1 MTLRS
6 RLRAV
11 VGRNW
16 GELWDGGLQLGRERR
31 WKFKPQWAE
40 DRQSFHCNSSSALE
54 QVIERVSG
62 ELWEVESGVTIFRRL
77 RQIDPREQGFSL
89 PCAMVAYRRILREE
103 GIEALRFRHFIFVFC
118 PLWDP
123 PHSTNLQGRQMCVI
137 SGGRNVDHSSKTEGR

>member
-11 VGRNW
+11 VGCNW

-40 DRQSFHCNSSSALE
+40 DRHSFHCNSSSALE
-54 QVIERVSG
+54 QVIDRVSG

-77 RQIDPREQGFSL
+77 RQIIPERTRVPL
-89 PCAMVAYRRILREE
+89 CRAMVAYRRILREE

-123 PHSTNLQGRQMCVI
+123 PRSTNVQMRQMCVI
-137 SGGRNVDHSSKTEGR
+137 SGRP